1 MRRRGYRR
9 QPFQWTPSACRRCI
23 RLRARGRKPAQTRAD
38 LPAPHAAG
46 LSHTRPPRAWPGGRA
61 SWRMLVGGSA
71 AGGGQ
76 YAAKM
81 RARAAFSSKAPW
93 GPPARSRRRPNNP
106 LTPRV
111 CWRPR
116 GPHPVSAPCRAGRMT
131 WVRPRR
137 RSRAALPST
146 VYGTLDTTSA
156 LEPGSQNLHGATLG
170 SSTGPGMSER
180 IDTTPEWCDCKPA
193 RVVGFHCWLW
203 HWVQWRLGGIPSP
216 SSTRTSKPSI
226 SMVSTVISLVSRRH
240 RALPPYTMCPVTT
253 FST

>member
-1 MRRRGYRR
+1 MVAARTCSCDSASLARLKARAAWPGGGRAGRQCCWRGSAQRSSMVMRRPGGAGRLLQHRAGVVVQRAEQLGEGRIDRTGVGRPPRVLLAEEGRIRPAECGGEDIDASHRYG
-9 QPFQWTPSACRRCI
+9 PLSAWPPCI
-23 RLRARGRKPAQTRAD
+23 RPRARGRNPAWTRAG

-137 RSRAALPST
+137 RSRAALPR
-146 VYGTLDTTSA
+146 YGLRD
-156 LEPGSQNLHGATLG
+156 P
-170 SSTGPGMSER
+170 
-180 IDTTPEWCDCKPA
+180 
-193 RVVGFHCWLW
+193 
-203 HWVQWRLGGIPSP
+203 
-216 SSTRTSKPSI
+216 
-226 SMVSTVISLVSRRH
+226 
-240 RALPPYTMCPVTT
+240 
-253 FST
+253 